1 MVHVNNAV
9 GIAAP
14 CQHNIDG
21 RNIESS
27 DLQFEHVTMSRLIQQ
42 KKRVAFGVLLL
53 HLKLVLGLH
62 KRVQLQQI
70 MVRLGSMVSAISFC
84 LCIMFSVI
92 LVSGG
97 IWLFRDWL
105 LASTTLMKQYGH
117 LEGSDVKFEHVTNPR
132 LSTIKK

>member
-1 MVHVNNAV
+1 
-9 GIAAP
+9 
-14 CQHNIDG
+14 
-21 RNIESS
+21 
-27 DLQFEHVTMSRLIQQ
+27 
-42 KKRVAFGVLLL
+42 
-53 HLKLVLGLH
+53 
-62 KRVQLQQI
+62 
-70 MVRLGSMVSAISFC
+70 MVSAISFC

-132 LSTIKK
+132 LSTIKKKKRSHLAFIFQM